1 VKIPKD
7 LTNIEITPEGE
18 VKGVRINGD
27 GKPVKVGQIKLVRF
41 LNPSGLQAIGGNL
54 FIETPM
60 AGAKTEDIPGSNGL
74 GVLAQGHLEKSNI
87 NIVEEMINIV
97 QAQRAFE
104 MNQKG
109 VQAADEMMRMTNQL
123 QRG

>member
-1 VKIPKD
+1 
-7 LTNIEITPEGE
+7 
-18 VKGVRINGD
+18 
-27 GKPVKVGQIKLVRF
+27 
-41 LNPSGLQAIGGNL
+41 
-54 FIETPM
+54 M
-60 AGAKTEDIPGSNGL
+60 

-97 QAQRAFE
+97 QAQRAFD

-109 VQAADEMMRMTNQL
+109 VQAADEMMRQANQL

>member
-1 VKIPKD
+1 
-7 LTNIEITPEGE
+7 
-18 VKGVRINGD
+18 
-27 GKPVKVGQIKLVRF
+27 
-41 LNPSGLQAIGGNL
+41 
-54 FIETPM
+54 
-60 AGAKTEDIPGSNGL
+60 
-74 GVLAQGHLEKSNI
+74 
-87 NIVEEMINIV
+87 MISIV